1 MMSLI
6 IRKQPTILMHNN
18 FTVIAQHEDSR
29 ACKDNNIISQH
40 VNSTLR
46 KNKRSPQNHISN
58 KKQDNLQKTHRV
70 VLI

>member
-1 MMSLI
+1 
-6 IRKQPTILMHNN
+6 MHNN
-18 FTVIAQHEDSR
+18 FTVIAQNEDST

-46 KNKRSPQNHISN
+46 KNKSSFQNHISN
-58 KKQDNLQKTHRV
+58 KKHNNLQKTHRV